1 MKKVRNLIMLL
12 LVMTLTLVLGGCQD
26 KKDGE
31 KESQND
37 SSSQETQGEPT
48 MGGSIV
54 VGIPQDLED
63 SLDPHK

>member
-31 KESQND
+31 KRIS
-37 SSSQETQGEPT
+37 
-48 MGGSIV
+48 
-54 VGIPQDLED
+54 
-63 SLDPHK
+63 K